1 MQRWQDSLMHI
12 NGSPL
17 GKNVFTATDLF
28 LNPEVWMFFTFH
40 NDVFNLVSVQ
50 FTNNSYYIPKR
61 LPWYIASLLA
71 LATHSAA
78 EEILKTLAIISTEN
92 KTDAG
97 VHSAACSTQ

>member
-1 MQRWQDSLMHI
+1 MHI

-17 GKNVFTATDLF
+17 GKKC
-28 LNPEVWMFFTFH
+28 FFGNRFVSKQIYFH

-61 LPWYIASLLA
+61 LPWYIASSLA

-78 EEILKTLAIISTEN
+78 EEIVKTLAIISTEN

-97 VHSAACSTQ
+97 VHSAICSTQ